1 MTPTDALGHDL
12 LTAYSQLLVHRARRR
27 RTAVVSTV
35 AVAGMLVLG
44 TAALG
49 AAHLLGWPAPE
60 HVRKDIAAVDRG
72 LPEDLRLNPDVEH
85 ARAVA
90 ATANGTLYAASL
102 KDGGSCTEIVTAGER
117 SRGATCSTAADREQ
131 EPIGLVAPFDDG
143 AGPNAPI
150 VLGGRVNDPDAS
162 SLEAVYGD
170 GTHEQVALGDD
181 RYYLL
186 EVPAD
191 QRASVHESGVELV
204 ARNHG
209 GSIVARATLPA
220 DWDDAAVPDDQAPL
234 YVSTRSDES
243 DFTKVYGLEGHVGVH
258 GAARLV
264 LDYGDGTRVAIP
276 ILSDG
281 RFEYAVPPE
290 RRGDFMTPRVVDVL
304 DAKGN
309 TVASTTVAAV
319 AYWRSRQP

>member
-12 LTAYSQLLVHRARRR
+12 LTAYSQLLVRRARRR
-27 RTAVVSTV
+27 RTVLVSTV
-35 AVAGMLVLG
+35 AVAGVLVLG

-60 HVRKDIAAVDRG
+60 HVRKDIAAVNRG

-117 SRGATCSTAADREQ
+117 GRGATCSTAADREQ
-131 EPIGLVAPFDDG
+131 QPIGLVAPFDDG
-143 AGPNAPI
+143 AGPDAPI

-191 QRASVHESGVELV
+191 DRASVHESGMELVALGAFNHAIVSTVELV
-204 ARNHG
+204 FGMRYGAG
-209 GSIVARATLPA
+209 
-220 DWDDAAVPDDQAPL
+220 
-234 YVSTRSDES
+234 VSTGQLLANLGLAVAGNLAGGLLLVTFARTAQALGASADES
-243 DFTKVYGLEGHVGVH
+243 
-258 GAARLV
+258 
-264 LDYGDGTRVAIP
+264 
-276 ILSDG
+276 S
-281 RFEYAVPPE
+281 
-290 RRGDFMTPRVVDVL
+290 
-304 DAKGN
+304 
-309 TVASTTVAAV
+309 
-319 AYWRSRQP
+319 